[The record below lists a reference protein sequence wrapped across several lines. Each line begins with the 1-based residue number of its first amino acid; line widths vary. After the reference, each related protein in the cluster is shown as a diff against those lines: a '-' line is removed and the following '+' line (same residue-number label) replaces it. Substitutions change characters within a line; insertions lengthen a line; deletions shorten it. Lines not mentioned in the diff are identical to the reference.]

1 MVEINSKKNKVNYRA
16 KNLLS
21 MLNLEDRILEKNNNI
36 NNNIDYVYVKDKLDY
51 EKKSSVKYLS
61 SILR

>member
-1 MVEINSKKNKVNYRA
+1 
-16 KNLLS
+16 